1 MKLRSLRA
9 DEFQASFLC
18 TSKVTLG
25 PSPVTC
31 GFAFPF
37 PLLPGRW
44 EVRRTLLTLGA
55 VSQGGAGVGGGELG

>member
-31 GFAFPF
+31 GFVFPF

-44 EVRRTLLTLGA
+44 EGRTLLTLGA